1 MKHDHSLH
9 NVRQSGYKCAVAR
22 LIGQVDTS
30 SSLVHSGMVRF
41 NFFLRSLVIDKKRGN
56 FEERHSS
63 ASVSYRILDKS
74 DEGPGTGD

>member
-1 MKHDHSLH
+1 MILRTRIERTQVKHDHSLH

-41 NFFLRSLVIDKKRGN
+41 NFFYVVSLSIKSAVTLKNVIRPLRLAT
-56 FEERHSS
+56 E
-63 ASVSYRILDKS
+63 Y
-74 DEGPGTGD
+74 